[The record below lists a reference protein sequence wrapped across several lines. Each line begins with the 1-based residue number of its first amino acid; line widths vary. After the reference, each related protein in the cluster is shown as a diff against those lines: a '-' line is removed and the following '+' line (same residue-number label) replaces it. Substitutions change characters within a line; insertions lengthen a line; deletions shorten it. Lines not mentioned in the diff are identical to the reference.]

1 MKIDFATLAFGHKV
15 KVGGSTPNWA
25 TALGQGKEHKINN
38 DAEIDELLKGMVYS
52 AVPLEKVSTKIGKG
66 GNVVFGNV
74 KNSPVVLAALFQK
87 VYVNDVLIDDGK
99 YILLITR
106 DTSMSHAGRLR
117 VKYGPSNTYY
127 DNEDIY
133 SNDIFIKQMK
143 KQLGLGENACWFVSD
158 INIRNQNE
166 LILTATIVN
175 ATENVEYDD
184 TKALHMAWGKL
195 NPTYVYSIDKRNK
208 GEKNRI
214 IFGAP
219 GTGKSHKLEK
229 DSAVFGDNVERVT
242 FHPNYSFSQFVGTY
256 KPVQGEKPGDITY
269 EYVPGPFMRV
279 YTRAVNNPGED
290 YLLIVEEINRANV
303 AAVFGDVFQ
312 LLDRK
317 DGVSEYPIA
326 TTEDIKKYFKKI
338 INEKKE
344 NPF

>member
-1 MKIDFATLAFGHKV
+1 MGAIIMKIDFATLAFGHKV

-74 KNSPVVLAALFQK
+74 ENSPVVLAALFQK
-87 VYVNDVLIDDGK
+87 VYVNDVLIDGGK

-175 ATENVEYDD
+175 DTENVEYDD

-195 NPTYVYSIDKRNK
+195 NPTYVYSIDKQNK

-229 DSAVFGDNVERVT
+229 DSEVFGDNVERVT
-242 FHPNYSFSQFVGTY
+242 FHHNYSFSQFVGTY
-256 KPVQGEKPGDITY
+256 KPVREKI
-269 EYVPGPFMRV
+269 
-279 YTRAVNNPGED
+279 
-290 YLLIVEEINRANV
+290 
-303 AAVFGDVFQ
+303 
-312 LLDRK
+312 
-317 DGVSEYPIA
+317 
-326 TTEDIKKYFKKI
+326 
-338 INEKKE
+338 
-344 NPF
+344 